1 MIRPTLIRIVALT
14 VAASFSAVGGYLF
27 LRFTG
32 EGGLTAL
39 DLLRAVLVVI
49 SSFWLVWGGSA
60 AVMGVFTPGNR
71 SRIEPTRKP
80 DGLTAILVPIY
91 NEDPV
96 ATFARIAA
104 MNRSLV
110 DLGIADR
117 FHIAVLSDTQSLDT
131 ATQEAVW
138 FERLLHE
145 PMSEGRI
152 FYRRRERNIGRKA
165 GNVEDFVA
173 RSGGAYDYALI
184 LDADSLMTGE
194 TIGELA
200 RRMDADPELGLLQTV
215 PQIVQAQTFFGRTFQ
230 FSAGYLSPVYAR
242 GAALMQGNEGPYWGH
257 NAIVRMK
264 AFAAS
269 CGLPVLSGKPPFG
282 GHILSHDYVEAALLS
297 RAGWKVNVDPNL
309 GGSFEEGPENLIEYA
324 KRDRRWCQGN
334 LQHRRLVGA
343 PGLKF
348 WSRFTF
354 VQGIMAYMAS
364 PLWLLLLALSIGA
377 AAFPDQ
383 APVHP
388 GFTDAPLDMWVLAA
402 AVGVVLVLPKLL
414 ILVRGLFDGR
424 NRRFGGTP
432 RVLASVIA
440 EIVFSTILAPV
451 MLLLQTRAVGQVLL
465 GLDGGWP
472 ATKRGQNWIGFR
484 DALQASWWIMALGLL
499 TLGGTAVLAPKIA
512 PWVVPAMLPAV
523 FAPWLISLSSHPPRR
538 PRLPQLFRVENEI
551 VPAPILL
558 SYRAIAAEWTAPA
571 VEAPAEH
578 AVATARTPVYVPA

>member
-1 MIRPTLIRIVALT
+1 MIRPTLIRILALT
-14 VAASFSAVGGYLF
+14 VAVTLSAFGGYLF

-49 SSFWLVWGGSA
+49 SGFWLVWGGSA
-60 AVMGVFTPGNR
+60 AVMGVFAPAR
-71 SRIEPTRKP
+71 QPRIDARRPP
-80 DGLTAILVPIY
+80 IGMTAILVPIY
-91 NEDPV
+91 NEDPA

-110 DLGIADR
+110 QLGIAER
-117 FHIAVLSDTQSLDT
+117 FHIAVLSDTQSLEG

-145 PMSEGRI
+145 PMSGGRI
-152 FYRRRERNIGRKA
+152 FYRRRERNTGRKA
-165 GNVEDFVA
+165 GNIEDFVA

-184 LDADSLMTGE
+184 LDADSLMSGE

-200 RRMDADPELGLLQTV
+200 RRMDADAELGLLQTV
-215 PQIVQAQTFFGRTFQ
+215 PQIVQAQTLFGRTLQ
-230 FSAGYLSPVYAR
+230 FSAGYLSPNYAR
-242 GAALMQGNEGPYWGH
+242 GAALMQGSEGPYWGH

-297 RAGWKVNVDPNL
+297 RAGWKVHVDPHL

-343 PGLKF
+343 PGLKL

-354 VQGIMAYMAS
+354 VQGIMAYLAS
-364 PLWLLLLALSIGA
+364 PLWLLLLASSIAA

-388 GFTDAPLDMWVLAA
+388 GFVDAPLDMWVLAV

-414 ILVRGLFDGR
+414 ILIRGLFDGR
-424 NRRFGGTP
+424 NGRFGGTL
-432 RVLASVIA
+432 RVLASVIC
-440 EIVFSTILAPV
+440 EIVFSTVLAPA

-472 ATKRGQNWIGFR
+472 ATRRGQNWIGFR
-484 DALQASWWIMALGLL
+484 DALHASWWIMALGLL
-499 TLGGTAVLAPKIA
+499 VLGSAAVFAPTIA

-523 FAPWLISLSSHPPRR
+523 LAPWLISISSHPPRR
-538 PRLPQLFRVENEI
+538 PRLPQLFRTDSEI
-551 VPAPILL
+551 TPPPVLL
-558 SYRAIAAEWTAPA
+558 EYRAIVADWTGSVAD
-571 VEAPAEH
+571 VPAE
-578 AVATARTPVYVPA
+578 AAIVTRTPQHVSA